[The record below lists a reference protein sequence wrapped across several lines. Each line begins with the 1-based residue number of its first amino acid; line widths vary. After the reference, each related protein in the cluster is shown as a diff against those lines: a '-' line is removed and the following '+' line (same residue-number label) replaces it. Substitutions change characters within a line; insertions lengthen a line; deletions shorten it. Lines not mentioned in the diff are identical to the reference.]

1 MRKLILTLLLSG
13 LLAPFVAGAADG
25 TPPASLDEL
34 LQLVRKARVE
44 EDRVNRERERRF
56 LADKNRQ
63 KQLLKEAKAQLRA
76 ETRRSERLKN
86 TFDANEKKLTE
97 LEETLRQRM
106 GSLGELFGVVRQVA
120 GDAKATFDNSLVSAQ
135 FPDRQSLLMPLIKS
149 KELPDIPRLEDLWF
163 ALQQEMT
170 ESGKIVK
177 FDSRVILP
185 DGSEK
190 QTRVTRVGVF
200 NVVADGRYL
209 RYLPETGELLELPR
223 QPAGRYLKLA
233 NGLESASPGSIVP
246 MAIDPSRGSILA
258 LLVQAPDLKERI
270 QQGKLVGYVI
280 IVLFAIGLLIVAVRW
295 IALTV
300 TGLKMRKQLKLD
312 EPKENNPLGRVLAV
326 YRANPNVDTETLEL
340 KIDEA
345 VIREVPKLQ
354 SGLATIKILAAIA
367 PLLGLLG
374 TVTGMIETFQ
384 SITLFG
390 TGDPKLMAGGI
401 SQALVTTVL
410 GLVSAIPLVALHSV
424 VAGKSKRL
432 ISILDE
438 QSAGII
444 AQHAEKDRT
453 NATAG

>member
-233 NGLESASPGSIVP
+233 TGLESASPGSIVP

>member
-25 TPPASLDEL
+25 APPASLDEL

-56 LADKNRQ
+56 LAAKNRQ

>member
-1 MRKLILTLLLSG
+1 
-13 LLAPFVAGAADG
+13 
-25 TPPASLDEL
+25 
-34 LQLVRKARVE
+34 
-44 EDRVNRERERRF
+44 
-56 LADKNRQ
+56 
-63 KQLLKEAKAQLRA
+63 
-76 ETRRSERLKN
+76 
-86 TFDANEKKLTE
+86 
-97 LEETLRQRM
+97 
-106 GSLGELFGVVRQVA
+106 
-120 GDAKATFDNSLVSAQ
+120 
-135 FPDRQSLLMPLIKS
+135 
-149 KELPDIPRLEDLWF
+149 
-163 ALQQEMT
+163 
-170 ESGKIVK
+170 
-177 FDSRVILP
+177 
-185 DGSEK
+185 
-190 QTRVTRVGVF
+190 
-200 NVVADGRYL
+200 
-209 RYLPETGELLELPR
+209 
-223 QPAGRYLKLA
+223 
-233 NGLESASPGSIVP
+233 